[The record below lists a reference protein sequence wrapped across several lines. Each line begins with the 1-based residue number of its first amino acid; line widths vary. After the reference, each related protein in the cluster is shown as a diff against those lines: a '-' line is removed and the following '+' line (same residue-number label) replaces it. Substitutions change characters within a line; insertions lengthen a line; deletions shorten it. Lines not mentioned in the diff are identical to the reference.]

1 MSKFQELS
9 SPSGRALRLA
19 VLTVSSSLCAGSV
32 LATEFNTGVP
42 DFKLRWDNTIKY
54 SAAWRV
60 HKQDA
65 ALLSS
70 ANQDDGDRNFSRGLI
85 SNRLDLLSEL
95 DASYRNFGARV
106 SGAAWRD
113 QAYLG
118 SNDNPGFPEAF
129 PNQAS
134 TGFDRFTSGTRRIH
148 GRGGEI
154 LDAFVYGKF
163 DIDTSRVTV
172 RAGKH
177 SLVWGESL
185 FFGANGIAGG
195 MMPVD
200 VVKLVSVPS
209 TQFKEAIRPVSM
221 LSGQLQLT
229 PEIALGAYYQFRW
242 QANRLPAVGSYF
254 AGQDLLQDGGEQ
266 LWLVPGQ
273 VGAPRR
279 DDVRARNS
287 GQGGVQLRFRDSDT
301 DYGLYA
307 IRFHDK
313 NPQLVT
319 AVGFNPALGAIA
331 PIGYRLAYHEGIT
344 AFGASVS
351 HTFGDVNVAS
361 EISFRRN
368 QDLATSSAAVDASAL
383 TGAPANDNRNN
394 PAYAVG
400 RTAHANLS
408 VLWTPPRTEL
418 FPESTLTAELAWNRV
433 LSVTKNGSMV
443 APNATRDAVA
453 LRLLFEPLY
462 RQVFSGL
469 DMSVPVGLGYS
480 PWGSRSLAF
489 GPGAMPPEGGGDI
502 SLGLNANYLANWYG
516 SIAYTHFYG
525 PKRTF
530 LDNNNNFTF
539 QQNLKD
545 RNFIAFSVRR
555 TF

>member
-1 MSKFQELS
+1 MRPIQELS
-9 SPSGRALRLA
+9 LRRGRAVQLA
-19 VLTVSSSLCAGSV
+19 VLTMSSLCTSSV
-32 LATEFNTGVP
+32 LATEFNTGDP
-42 DFKLRWDNTIKY
+42 DFKLRWDNTVKY

-60 HKQDA
+60 NKQDT

-70 ANQDDGDRNFSRGLI
+70 ANQDDGDRNFSRGVI
-85 SNRLDLLSEL
+85 SNRLDLLTEL
-95 DASYRNFGARV
+95 DASYKNFGARI
-106 SGAAWRD
+106 SGAAWLD
-113 QAYLG
+113 GAYLG
-118 SNDNPGFPEAF
+118 RNDNPGFPAAF
-129 PNQAS
+129 PNQVS
-134 TGFDRFTSGTRRIH
+134 TSFDHFTSDTRDIH
-148 GRGGEI
+148 GRDGEI

-163 DIDTSRVTV
+163 DLGASRATV

-200 VVKLVSVPS
+200 VVKLASVPS

-221 LSGQLQLT
+221 LSGQMQVT
-229 PEIALGAYYQFRW
+229 PEVTLGAYYQFRW

-254 AGQDLLQDGGEQ
+254 ASVDLLQDGGEQ
-266 LWLVPGQ
+266 LWVVPGA
-273 VGAPRR
+273 VGVPRGA
-279 DDVRARNS
+279 DLKARNG

-319 AVGFNPALGAIA
+319 AVGVNAALGAIA

-344 AFGASVS
+344 AFGGSFS
-351 HTFGDVNVAS
+351 HTFGDANVAG

-368 QDLATSSAAVDASAL
+368 QDLASSSAAVDASAL
-383 TGAPANDNRNN
+383 TGAPANDNRDK

-408 VLWTPPRTEL
+408 VLWTPPRSDL
-418 FPESTLTAELAWNRV
+418 FPESTLVAELAWNRA
-433 LSVTKNGSMV
+433 LSVTKNSAVV
-443 APNATRDAVA
+443 APKATRDAVA
-453 LRLLFEPLY
+453 LRMTFEPLY
-462 RQVFSGL
+462 RQVLPGVDL
-469 DMSVPVGLGYS
+469 SVPLGLGYS
-480 PWGSRSLAF
+480 PKGSRSLAL
-489 GPGAMPPEGGGDI
+489 GPGAFPAEGGGDM
-502 SLGLNANYLANWYG
+502 SVGLNATYLSVWYAG
-516 SIAYTHFYG
+516 VAYSHFYG
-525 PKRTF
+525 AKRTF
-530 LDNNNNFTF
+530 LDNNNNYTY

-545 RNFIAFSVRR
+545 RDFLSFSIRR